1 MLVMLR
7 PLLSIYYHL
16 GETCQKVMWITQ
28 FDLKSIYDNVIE
40 TDTKD
45 LKKLNMD
52 LDLGRH

>member
-1 MLVMLR
+1 MLR
-7 PLLSIYYHL
+7 PLISIYYHI
-16 GETCQKVMWITQ
+16 GETCKEGLWITE

-52 LDLGRH
+52 LDLGPH